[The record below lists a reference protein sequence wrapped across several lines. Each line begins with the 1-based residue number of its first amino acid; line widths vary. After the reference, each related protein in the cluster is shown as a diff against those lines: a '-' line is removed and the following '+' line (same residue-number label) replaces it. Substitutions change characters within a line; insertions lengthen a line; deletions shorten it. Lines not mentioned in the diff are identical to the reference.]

1 MSVMNNRLFTFFI
14 LFLFATI
21 TSFAQSIVSDKIV
34 VADFDFKSIS
44 YGEYTVQK
52 NAEYKAIVATNTN
65 RDHFRIRKE
74 DSGIIS
80 VTSKGKIKSITV
92 EWNSSST
99 SSKSILEVCVK
110 GNTAYKSITDV
121 YNNGNVYATI
131 SYDAENPKS
140 VLAIDTKNN
149 IDFIG
154 IRVKNNSNVC
164 YLNSITIEW
173 ISDDSGTELGQVAA
187 PVFSLDENLTYTA
200 PQILSIS
207 SATEDAQI
215 YYTVDGAVP
224 TTNSTQYVSP
234 LELSSTTTVKAFAAK
249 DGMNNSAVVSATFKF
264 ESPIEPGPETTDEY
278 YNYQQITSE
287 DELHTDG
294 VYLIVNKDACAVLSW
309 QNTNNRAAIFLTPDD
324 FNDSGLTISSELVA
338 SEVPDK
344 LKAREVFLVNVP
356 GTQYFYIEDKVQGG
370 YLLAPYATSQDA
382 YSLLTGKKEENSKAS
397 IIINEGDAVIS
408 FNPDKSKDYTS
419 HILRYNNLSRL
430 FSCYG
435 TDSQKPIQLYQKV
448 ISFEIK
454 SVGYSTFYSDM
465 PFVMPEGVKG
475 GVIYERNGNTLTIDY
490 SYPSGSVVPARTA
503 LILKGNVGKYYG
515 RVVTSD
521 EKAPQNSYL
530 HGTVDSEGNT
540 YVPGG
545 DYNYYKL
552 TQYKGEIGFWP
563 GAENCGPF
571 ANGKNKAYLAIPS
584 DNSQVLLQGFSLNS
598 LDDITGITLSEEPLA
613 KPDRIYDLNGRLIH
627 VNHES
632 ELPAGIFIVNGRVVI
647 KNN

>member
-1 MSVMNNRLFTFFI
+1 MNNKLFAVFVV
-14 LFLFATI
+14 FLLATI
-21 TSFAQSIVSDKIV
+21 TSFAQSTVSDIIV
-34 VADFDFKSIS
+34 VADFDFKSTS

-52 NAEYKAIVATNTN
+52 NAQYKAIVATNSN
-65 RDHFRIRKE
+65 RDHFRIRNN

-80 VTSKGKIKSITV
+80 VTSKGKIKSIAV

-121 YNNGNVYATI
+121 YDNGTVYGTI
-131 SYDAENPKS
+131 SYDAENPKN

-154 IRVKNNSNVC
+154 IRVKKNSNVC

-173 ISDDSGTELGQVAA
+173 ISDDSGTELEQVAV
-187 PVFSLDENLTYTA
+187 PVFSLDANQIYTS

-207 SATEDAQI
+207 SATEGSQI
-215 YYTVDGAVP
+215 YYTFDGTEP
-224 TTNSTQYVSP
+224 TANSSLYSDPV
-234 LELSSTTTVKAFAAK
+234 ELSSTTTVKAFAAK
-249 DGMNNSAVVSATFKF
+249 DGMNNSAVVSATFNIKNQTD
-264 ESPIEPGPETTDEY
+264 PEPEAKDEY
-278 YNYQQITSE
+278 YNYRQVTS
-287 DELHTDG
+287 DEELQTDG
-294 VYLIVNKDACAVLSW
+294 VYLIVNKDANAVLSW
-309 QNTNNRAAIFLTPDD
+309 QDSKNRATVFLTPDD
-324 FNDSGLTISSELVA
+324 FSDSGLTISSEMVA
-338 SEVPDK
+338 SEVSDK
-344 LKAREVFLVNVP
+344 LKVREVHLVNVP
-356 GTQYFYIEDKVQGG
+356 GTRYFYIEDKIQGG
-370 YLLAPYATSQDA
+370 YLLAPYATSQEA
-382 YSLLTGKKEENSKAS
+382 NALLTGKAEENSKAS
-397 IIINEGDAVIS
+397 ITINEGDATIS

-419 HILRYNNLSRL
+419 HILRYNNAYRL
-430 FSCYG
+430 FSCYAIA
-435 TDSQKPIQLYQKV
+435 SQKPIQLYQKV
-448 ISFEIK
+448 IGFEIK
-454 SVGYSTFYSDM
+454 SVGYSTFYSEA
-465 PFVMPEGVKG
+465 PFVMPEGVVG
-475 GVIYERNGNTLTIDY
+475 GVIYERNGNALTIDY
-490 SYPSGSVVPARTA
+490 CYSSGSVVPARTA
-503 LILKGNVGKYYG
+503 LILKGSAGKYYG

-530 HGTVDSEGNT
+530 HGTVDEEGNT

-598 LDDITGITLSEEPLA
+598 LDDITGITLSDEPFA

-632 ELPAGIFIVNGRVVI
+632 ELPVGIFIVNGKVVI